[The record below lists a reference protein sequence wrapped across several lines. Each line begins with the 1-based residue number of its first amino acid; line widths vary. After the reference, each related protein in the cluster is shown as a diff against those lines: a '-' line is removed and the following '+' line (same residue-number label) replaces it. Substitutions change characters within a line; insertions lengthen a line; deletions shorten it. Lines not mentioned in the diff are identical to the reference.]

1 MQLICIFE
9 TAKNPPH
16 ILVQCECVQ
25 AHQLLSGT
33 VFNKHFIK
41 TQDEVYLEI
50 TLFIM
55 QNTSVHHNNKNV
67 SSAPFTKIL
76 VGYNL
81 EVLFTTLFTTKLILG
96 YSALQCNATP
106 LPTSGAINDLK
117 KCFTSNEQ

>member
-1 MQLICIFE
+1 MNVSKPINF
-9 TAKNPPH
+9 
-16 ILVQCECVQ
+16 
-25 AHQLLSGT
+25 LLSGT

-67 SSAPFTKIL
+67 SSAPFKKIL